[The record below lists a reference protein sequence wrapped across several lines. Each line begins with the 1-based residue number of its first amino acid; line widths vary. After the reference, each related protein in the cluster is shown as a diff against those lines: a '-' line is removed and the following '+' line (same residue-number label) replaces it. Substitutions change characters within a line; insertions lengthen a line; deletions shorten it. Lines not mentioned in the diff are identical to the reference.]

1 MFEGL
6 YIAHNKIIFVWEK
19 NDIIMEENLN
29 KKPKIED
36 FIAPIINTAIKVITD
51 PLGFFKN
58 MAKSGG
64 FVEPLIFIVA
74 MGVISG
80 ILQAIM
86 AFFGLARGVP
96 FSMAVASIVVAPLL
110 MAIFGFIA
118 TFILFIIWKIVGSQE
133 SFETAFRCYAYISA
147 IIPINTVISIIPY
160 AGPVLGF
167 MWMTYLIIIAS
178 IEVHNIRPI
187 IAWVVFG
194 AICAILSISSIS
206 SQFLA
211 KKQINKIENRQN
223 SYKEGSNRARPEET
237 VGKLLPHL

>member
-1 MFEGL
+1 VSFNGPKE
-6 YIAHNKIIFVWEK
+6 ITFSPEKNKIV
-19 NDIIMEENLN
+19 MEERSNR
-29 KKPKIED
+29 KPKIED
-36 FIAPIINTAIKVITD
+36 FIAPIINTAIKVVTD

-64 FVEPLIFIVA
+64 FVEPLIFIIA

-96 FSMAVASIVVAPLL
+96 FSMAVASIVIGPVL
-110 MAIFGFIA
+110 MAVFGFIA

-147 IIPINTVISIIPY
+147 IIPINTVMSIIPY

-167 MWMTYLIIIAS
+167 LWMTYLIIIAS
-178 IEVHNIRPI
+178 IEVHNIKPV
-187 IAWVVFG
+187 IAWIVFG
-194 AICAILSISSIS
+194 AICAILSISSIT
-206 SQFLA
+206 SQYLT
-211 KKQINKIENRQN
+211 KKQINETGKQQN
-223 SYKEGSNRARPEET
+223 TYKEELRGVQPEEA
-237 VGKLLPHL
+237 VN